1 MQEEASSTQ
10 SQEKTEVDESKTVK
24 AMPSVRKYAREN
36 GVNIKAVN
44 GSGKMDESQ
53 KEDIDA
59 YLNGGSSEEGSNT
72 SAASES
78 TSSDVVNAS
87 ATQALPEG
95 DFPETTEKY
104 LQCAK
109 QLLKQ
114 WLILNTLHLMLH

>member
-1 MQEEASSTQ
+1 M
-10 SQEKTEVDESKTVK
+10 VLVK
-24 AMPSVRKYAREN
+24 WTN
-36 GVNIKAVN
+36 H
-44 GSGKMDESQ
+44 

-95 DFPETTEKY
+95 DFLK
-104 LQCAK
+104 LQK
-109 QLLKQ
+109 
-114 WLILNTLHLMLH
+114 NTCNAQSNC

>member
-1 MQEEASSTQ
+1 M
-10 SQEKTEVDESKTVK
+10 VLV
-24 AMPSVRKYAREN
+24 
-36 GVNIKAVN
+36 
-44 GSGKMDESQ
+44 KMDESQ
-53 KEDIDA
+53 KDIDA

-95 DFPETTEKY
+95 DFLKLQKKY